1 MGDSSSQLLS
11 LLQKYNK
18 FHICQVFLQEM
29 FCNSCIKNKKLIK
42 QKVRV
47 IALESVKKYVLWR

>member
-1 MGDSSSQLLS
+1 
-11 LLQKYNK
+11 
-18 FHICQVFLQEM
+18 M

-47 IALESVKKYVLWR
+47 MALKTIKKVRVMALEIIKKYVLWR